1 MASYIEVA
9 EFIGVY
15 TNDRNEAKK
24 AVENHA
30 AENGTTTKELFQYYE
45 ELAANARWER
55 KLEGYYD
62 Y

>member
-15 TNDRNEAKK
+15 TTDRLVAKK

-30 AENGTTTKELFQYYE
+30 KENEMTTSEVFQLYE
-45 ELAANARWER
+45 EVASEARWDR
-55 KLEGYYD
+55 KLEGYFD